1 MEVWRFC
8 CYLQIVDCISV
19 EVGTIDFL
27 PKVFSVENKRTYLN
41 PYFKNFFSEGINRTN
56 LYMLAKP
63 KVVVY
68 VC

>member
-27 PKVFSVENKRTYLN
+27 PKVFSVENQRTYLN
-41 PYFKNFFSEGINRTN
+41 PYFKNIFFRRESIEPTYICLQN
-56 LYMLAKP
+56 LKW
-63 KVVVY
+63 
-68 VC
+68 